1 MKNDN
6 ENRNGGNRT
15 GSKYGERT
23 TPEMERVGREI
34 VDAAFKVHTTL
45 GPGLLE
51 SVYETCLEYELKKR
65 GLCVERQRR
74 VMIRYDDIELDD
86 ALRLDLLVEGLVI
99 VECKAVETMN
109 PVFTAQTL
117 TYLKL
122 TERRLAF
129 LINFNVV
136 RIKDGIKRLIR

>member
-1 MKNDN
+1 MEDRA
-6 ENRNGGNRT
+6 ENRT
-15 GSKYGERT
+15 GRRYGEST
-23 TPEMERVGREI
+23 TPEMERIATQI
-34 VDAAFKVHTTL
+34 VDAAFKVHSAL

-51 SVYETCLEYELKKR
+51 SVYETCLEYELLKR
-65 GLCVERQRR
+65 GLRVERQKK
-74 VMIRYDDIELDD
+74 VTIRYDDVELDD
-86 ALRLDLLVEGLVI
+86 ALRLDLLVEALVL
-99 VECKAVETMN
+99 VEVKAVETMH